1 VNKIIVSIITTAI
14 ALALSFT
21 LINFSKDLSDSA
33 DNKNFF
39 VTAEKIKSSFLGSAV
54 NLEDIPP
61 GFYAWH
67 AQTPASELYKD
78 NELILDGV
86 DSEAVYK
93 NFKFK
98 NQNGA
103 WIKFI
108 VTAGPQIIFT
118 SSGLISSG
126 GSNNLDVLETI
137 SNKIK
142 TSINES
148 KIIRLSSLSSGGDQ
162 SVSNISAAIYNAV
175 KDKMSVGEAVD
186 FRFQLERMQVSTLS
200 AEQISFL
207 EGARISDVYIAGK
220 KRGIYF
226 ESYLPDCFNKV
237 KIGFVIKNT
246 FHIAQIFI
254 LTAKKN
260 QFTAGGVRDEKFAG
274 SFNQLLIGDVRIDD
288 ANIYKESG
296 ARPERYT
303 NKYRVIKF
311 MSDIFPL
318 IKKYISRSRD

>member
-1 VNKIIVSIITTAI
+1 MNKIIISIIT
-14 ALALSFT
+14 ALIVTALSFT
-21 LINFSKDLSDSA
+21 LINFSKALPVYE
-33 DNKNFF
+33 DNNFF
-39 VTAEKIKSSFLGSAV
+39 SVTEEKIKSSFLGAAI
-54 NLEDIPP
+54 NLEDIPS

-67 AQTPASELYKD
+67 ALSPSGELYKD
-78 NELILDGV
+78 NEVILNGADT
-86 DSEAVYK
+86 EFVYK

-108 VTAGPQIIFT
+108 ITAGPQIVFT
-118 SSGLISSG
+118 SSGLVSSG

-142 TSINES
+142 TSINET
-148 KIIRLSSLSSGGDQ
+148 KIIKLSPQGDR
-162 SVSNISAAIYNAV
+162 SAFNVSAAIYNAV
-175 KDKMSVGEAVD
+175 KDKMSVGQPVD
-186 FRFQLERMQVSTLS
+186 FRFQLEQMPNSSLS

-207 EGARISDVYIAGK
+207 EGSRISDIHISGK
-220 KRGIYF
+220 KRGVYF

-246 FHIAQIFI
+246 FHIAQLFI

-260 QFTAGGVRDEKFAG
+260 QFTAGGVRDEKFVD

-296 ARPERYT
+296 ARSERYT
-303 NKYRVIKF
+303 NKYKVIKF
-311 MSDIFPL
+311 MSDAFPL

>member
-1 VNKIIVSIITTAI
+1 VNKIIVSVITTAI
-14 ALALSFT
+14 ALALSFA
-21 LINFSKDLSDSA
+21 LINFTKAPPEAA
-33 DNKNFF
+33 DDINFC
-39 VTAEKIKSSFLGSAV
+39 VTAEKIKASFLGSSV
-54 NLEDIPP
+54 NVEDIPS

-67 AQTPASELYKD
+67 SQTPAGELYKD
-78 NELILDGV
+78 NELILNGV

-108 VTAGPQIIFT
+108 VTAGTQIIFT

-148 KIIRLSSLSSGGDQ
+148 KVIKLSPGGDQ
-162 SVSNISAAIYNAV
+162 SAFNISAAIYNAV
-175 KDKMSVGEAVD
+175 KDKMSVGAAAD
-186 FRFQLERMQVSTLS
+186 FRSRLQQTQISPAV
-200 AEQISFL
+200 AEQISRL
-207 EGARISDVYIAGK
+207 KDARISDIYIAGK
-220 KRGIYF
+220 KRGVYF
-226 ESYLPDCFNKV
+226 ESYLPGCFNKV

-260 QFTAGGVRDEKFAG
+260 QFTAGAVRDENFIG
-274 SFNQLLIGDVRIDD
+274 SFNRLLIGDVRIDN

-296 ARPERYT
+296 ARPEHYT

-318 IKKYISRSRD
+318 IKIYISRSRD